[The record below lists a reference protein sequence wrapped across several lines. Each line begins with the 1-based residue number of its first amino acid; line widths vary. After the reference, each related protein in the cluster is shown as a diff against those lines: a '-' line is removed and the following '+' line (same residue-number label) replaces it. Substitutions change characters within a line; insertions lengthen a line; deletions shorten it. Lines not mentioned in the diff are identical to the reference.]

1 MKKLTKVKQVAAL
14 PLRTKR
20 GVTQVMLIT
29 SRDTGRWV
37 IPKGWPEKD
46 LSDAETAAL
55 EAWEEAGLRGEISA
69 KPVGSFEYIK
79 LHPKLNRLAKVFVYL
94 LQVTETADD
103 WPEQEQRERRWFTP
117 EDAALKVNERGLA
130 KLIRRRAA

>member
-46 LSDAETAAL
+46 
-55 EAWEEAGLRGEISA
+55 
-69 KPVGSFEYIK
+69 
-79 LHPKLNRLAKVFVYL
+79 
-94 LQVTETADD
+94 
-103 WPEQEQRERRWFTP
+103 
-117 EDAALKVNERGLA
+117 
-130 KLIRRRAA
+130 